1 MAPPAVLSAHITTA
15 DQLENTIP
23 NEIGMPS
30 LPPSSSTTSSLD
42 PIPSAAPL
50 PQPDIFQAEL
60 SEDLFF
66 DLKLAFERLYE
77 LPGDIYHMGEA
88 PRRTGYLPESLMKRL
103 RKELARP
110 DLQPGARIYEQRSG
124 AMAPHKD
131 TSVHSEGTHT
141 FILYLG
147 KCEGGTLHFEHHP
160 PVEARQGTCVGFAKH
175 ITHWTTEVTGGV
187 KRCIIC
193 DY

>member
-1 MAPPAVLSAHITTA
+1 MPPAVLSAHVTAAAA

-23 NEIGMPS
+23 NEMRMPS
-30 LPPSSSTTSSLD
+30 LPAVDPALSS
-42 PIPSAAPL
+42 PSAAPL

-60 SEDLFF
+60 SEDLLF
-66 DLKLAFERLYE
+66 DLKLAFEQLYE
-77 LPGDIYHMGEA
+77 LPGDIYHMGQA
-88 PRRTGYLPESLMKRL
+88 PRRTGYLPESMMKRL

-147 KCEGGTLHFEHHP
+147 KCEGGTLHFENHP